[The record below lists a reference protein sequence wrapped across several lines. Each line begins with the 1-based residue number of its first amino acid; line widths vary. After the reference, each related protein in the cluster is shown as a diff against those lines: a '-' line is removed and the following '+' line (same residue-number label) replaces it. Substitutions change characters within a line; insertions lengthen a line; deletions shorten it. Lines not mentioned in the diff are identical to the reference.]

1 MFALADDVP
10 QIEIGLVAVEHLKQ
24 QKEVRAPQIEHLL

>member
-24 QKEVRAPQIEHLL
+24 QKEVPQIEHLL